1 MNEGAFH
8 MLDIY
13 SASPGEDKE
22 HHLALWR
29 FSRLSSR
36 DLFLES
42 PDSFYYPIL
51 VIVYG
56 RARLAMEGKS
66 VMPMSFPVSI
76 YGYLGL

>member
-8 MLDIY
+8 MLDIH

-22 HHLALWR
+22 HHLVIWR

-36 DLFLES
+36 DSFFGITES
-42 PDSFYYPIL
+42 FFYPIL

-66 VMPMSFPVSI
+66 VVPMPVPVSI
-76 YGYLGL
+76 YGYPRL